1 MATLLLDYG
10 GNQMALLGYC
20 RVSSEQQHLDRQI
33 VALKERGIPEENIY
47 LDKLSGKNTARPG
60 LQRLLATIQ
69 PGDTVMVESV
79 SRFAR
84 NTRDLLELID
94 KLAAKG
100 VDFVSQKEHIDTAT
114 PTGKFMLTVFA
125 AVSELERSYILQ
137 RQAEGLAIAK
147 AQGVHLGRT
156 AAPLPENFDED
167 VALWQHGE
175 LSFQEMLKRCGMS
188 KTTFYRRQQ
197 ELRQQAN
204 VGES

>member
-1 MATLLLDYG
+1 
-10 GNQMALLGYC
+10 
-20 RVSSEQQHLDRQI
+20 
-33 VALKERGIPEENIY
+33 
-47 LDKLSGKNTARPG
+47 
-60 LQRLLATIQ
+60 LQKLLATIQ

-94 KLAAKG
+94 KLAAKN
-100 VDFVSQKEHIDTAT
+100 VDFVSQKEHIDTTT

-137 RQAEGLAIAK
+137 RQAEGIAVAK

-156 AAPLPENFDED
+156 AVPLPEGFDEN
-167 VALWQHGE
+167 VAQWQRGE
-175 LSFQEMLKRCGMS
+175 MPFQEMLRLCGMS

-204 VGES
+204 AAES